1 MFGRNKRKDAP
12 DQTGQARASGAV
24 VTAAT
29 EPVLPPPAPPAAP
42 APPTTAPVVT
52 AAPEPVVVPKAESAP
67 PPAPAPAAP
76 PAPAPDSLSQADIRA
91 RTLLADSIA
100 RMESR
105 LSLPEPET
113 APVPA
118 AHLAPVAGTG
128 AVEALAQSVAHTASE
143 VARALEQMSSMCA
156 MLAERLDADREE
168 RRVLTEAIARLGVT
182 PSLAHDAPSSVLGG
196 TVFPAPPV
204 AGDDEISIIEDPPVI
219 APAIVADSSP
229 SVSMF
234 ASPPVAREPEAK
246 SADETNGAADPAPST
261 SYFASPPA
269 PRDEISIVEEDEI
282 SIVED
287 DEVVAPAVAEPV
299 GAGMWCRDEDQWIG
313 GVEIADFVSDNGTIR
328 YWLRR
333 TSDGR
338 MLPRPFDAT
347 DLRFVRETS
356 PADG

>member
-12 DQTGQARASGAV
+12 DQTGPARANEAI

-29 EPVLPPPAPPAAP
+29 EPVLPPHPPPAPPAALIEAEPPP
-42 APPTTAPVVT
+42 APKI
-52 AAPEPVVVPKAESAP
+52 EP
-67 PPAPAPAAP
+67 PPAPAAASDP
-76 PAPAPDSLSQADIRA
+76 LSQADIRA

-105 LSLPEPET
+105 LSLPEPT
-113 APVPA
+113 PLPLPALFTPPA
-118 AHLAPVAGTG
+118 ANG
-128 AVEALAQSVAHTASE
+128 AVEALAESVAKTASE

-168 RRVLTEAIARLGVT
+168 RRVLTEAIARLGGTVPVT
-182 PSLAHDAPSSVLGG
+182 NEVPSTVLGG
-196 TVFPAPPV
+196 TVF
-204 AGDDEISIIEDPPVI
+204 
-219 APAIVADSSP
+219 
-229 SVSMF
+229 
-234 ASPPVAREPEAK
+234 
-246 SADETNGAADPAPST
+246 AAAHVEH
-261 SYFASPPA
+261 
-269 PRDEISIVEEDEI
+269 DEISIVEEVPAIAPEITADPSPSVSMFTSPPTAAEPEALLVDDTNGASETAPSTSFFATPPASRDDEI

-287 DEVVAPAVAEPV
+287 DEISIVDDDDLAASSSAEPV

-338 MLPRPFDAT
+338 MLPRPFDAN

>member
-12 DQTGQARASGAV
+12 DQTGPARAPGPI

-29 EPVLPPPAPPAAP
+29 EPVLPPPPPLPAP
-42 APPTTAPVVT
+42 APPAPPV
-52 AAPEPVVVPKAESAP
+52 AENEPPSAP
-67 PPAPAPAAP
+67 TPAPAPAPEAASDP
-76 PAPAPDSLSQADIRA
+76 LSQADIRA

-105 LSLPEPET
+105 LSQPEPPP
-113 APVPA
+113 APMATPEALLVPA
-118 AHLAPVAGTG
+118 AGTG
-128 AVEALAQSVAHTASE
+128 VVEALAQSVAQTASE

-182 PSLAHDAPSSVLGG
+182 PPVALDAPSNVLGG
-196 TVFPAPPV
+196 TVFPAPSV
-204 AGDDEISIIEDPPVI
+204 AADDEISIIEDPPVI
-219 APAIVADSSP
+219 TPAIVSDSSP

-234 ASPPVAREPEAK
+234 ASPPVAREPEA
-246 SADETNGAADPAPST
+246 SSVDDRGDSNGAADTAPST

-269 PRDEISIVEEDEI
+269 AREEISIVEEDEI
-282 SIVED
+282 SIVD
-287 DEVVAPAVAEPV
+287 DDDTVTPAAAEPV
-299 GAGMWCRDEDQWIG
+299 GAGMWCRDDDQWIG

>member
-1 MFGRNKRKDAP
+1 MFGRKKRKDAP
-12 DQTGQARASGAV
+12 DQTASARAPEPI
-24 VTAAT
+24 VTAAS
-29 EPVLPPPAPPAAP
+29 EPVLPPPPPAPAPPAAEV
-42 APPTTAPVVT
+42 APP
-52 AAPEPVVVPKAESAP
+52 P
-67 PPAPAPAAP
+67 PTIEPAPAPAAP
-76 PAPAPDSLSQADIRA
+76 GPDALSDADVRA

-105 LSLPEPET
+105 LSQPEPESQS
-113 APVPA
+113 APAPRPVPA
-118 AHLAPVAGTG
+118 AGTG
-128 AVEALAQSVAHTASE
+128 AVEALAESVARTATE

-182 PSLAHDAPSSVLGG
+182 ALPASDAPSNVLGG
-196 TVFPAPPV
+196 TVFSAPP
-204 AGDDEISIIEDPPVI
+204 AARDDDISIIEDPPSVVPEI
-219 APAIVADSSP
+219 AADPSP

-234 ASPPVAREPEAK
+234 ASPPSAREREAVLV
-246 SADETNGAADPAPST
+246 DEAGDANGAAETAPSA
-261 SYFASPPA
+261 SFFASPPA
-269 PRDEISIVEEDEI
+269 ARDDEITIVEEDEI
-282 SIVED
+282 SIVD
-287 DEVVAPAVAEPV
+287 DDPVTPSADEPV
-299 GAGMWCRDEDQWIG
+299 GAGMWCRDDDQWIG

-338 MLPRPFDAT
+338 MLPRPFDAN